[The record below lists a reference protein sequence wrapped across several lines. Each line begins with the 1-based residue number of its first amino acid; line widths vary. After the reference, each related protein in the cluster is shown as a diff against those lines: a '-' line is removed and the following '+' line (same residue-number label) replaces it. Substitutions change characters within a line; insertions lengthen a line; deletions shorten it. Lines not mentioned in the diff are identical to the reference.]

1 MLFEFLAVTEIPLS
15 LREALPVI
23 LGLIMIEGLLSVDNA
38 LAIAAMAS
46 HLDPVRRARA
56 MNIGYIG
63 AYGFRLLALVFAARI
78 IENHWVKLAGA
89 LYLIWLMC
97 SHFAGRDNDEDKDE
111 AARQQEIAHRTF
123 ASTIMMISL
132 MDLSLSVDNVVAA
145 IALSPNNLWPVY
157 LGVTI
162 GIICLRLVA
171 GLAVK
176 MIERYPVLEHTAFIL
191 VGYVGLLLLG
201 ELTFEV
207 HVDRLVKFAGILAI
221 IGLSLLYVTKPAF
234 HAVLKPLLRVLRMP
248 MRGIAY
254 MINGLITI
262 ISWPF
267 RKRWAESST
276 EK

>member
-1 MLFEFLAVTEIPLS
+1 MMLEFFALTEVHLS
-15 LREALPVI
+15 LREAVPVI

-46 HLDPVRRARA
+46 HLDPERRARA

-63 AYGFRLLALVFAARI
+63 AYGFRLLALIFAARI
-78 IENHWVKLAGA
+78 IDNHWVKLAGS
-89 LYLIWLMC
+89 LYLIWLLC
-97 SHFAGRDNDEDKDE
+97 SHFAGRDSEEE
-111 AARQQEIAHRTF
+111 AAENKVDMGHRTF

-176 MIERYPVLEHTAFIL
+176 MIERYPVLEHTAFVL

-201 ELTFEV
+201 ELIYEV
-207 HVDRLVKFAGILAI
+207 HIDRLVKFAGIVLI
-221 IGLSLLYVTKPAF
+221 IGLSLLYASQPPFKTA
-234 HAVLKPLLRVLRMP
+234 LKPVLRVLRMP
-248 MRGIAY
+248 MRVIAFVV
-254 MINGLITI
+254 NSLITI
-262 ISWPF
+262 MTWPF
-267 RKRWAESST
+267 RKRPMGPERG
-276 EK
+276 E

>member
-1 MLFEFLAVTEIPLS
+1 MLFEFFALTEVHLS

-23 LGLIMIEGLLSVDNA
+23 LGLIVIEGLLSVDNA

-63 AYGFRLLALVFAARI
+63 AYGFRVLALLFAASI
-78 IENHWVKLAGA
+78 IENHWIKLAGA

-97 SHFAGRDNDEDKDE
+97 SHFAGLESDAD
-111 AARQQEIAHRTF
+111 AATKKVEMAHRTF
-123 ASTIMMISL
+123 GSTIMMISL

-176 MIERYPVLEHTAFIL
+176 MIEKYPVLEHTAFVL

-201 ELTFEV
+201 ELVYHV
-207 HVDRLVKFAGILAI
+207 HIDRLVKFAGILAI
-221 IGLSLLYVTKPAF
+221 IALSVLYVSRPSV
-234 HAVLKPLLRVLRMP
+234 HAVLRPVLRVLRLP
-248 MRGIAY
+248 MRLIAF
-254 MINGLITI
+254 IIASLITI
-262 ISWPF
+262 VTWPF
-267 RKRWAESST
+267 RKRPET
-276 EK
+276 EASDS